1 MSEVDLIK
9 RYLAKDWRYRTNGIP
24 TTGRVSRYWQQ
35 GTAALWEL
43 GSVNAAQS
51 FAGAAFGTEPGRVF
65 EGYNLLDQVPADL
78 GVHYLSG
85 HFDKVKPG
93 RGTND
98 FLATA
103 FTDPAQEVPV
113 TFRNVWFSFASDWGW
128 LSAGDTFQRN
138 NNWLRA
144 SLGWTNYGLATV
156 GGYAWDFAPL
166 GSGAPLAVT
175 MTHGWEGQSWVPRFQ
190 SILGDPTLR
199 LHRVTPPTAPKASR
213 SGSTVT
219 LGWNPSPEMNCRY
232 FVYRST
238 NGLDGFGSPLNLAPT
253 PALSFTDT
261 TTATN
266 LLYQIRAATLQ
277 VTGSGSFTNL
287 SQGIFI
293 NVP

>member
-1 MSEVDLIK
+1 M
-9 RYLAKDWRYRTNGIP
+9 
-24 TTGRVSRYWQQ
+24 
-35 GTAALWEL
+35 
-43 GSVNAAQS
+43 
-51 FAGAAFGTEPGRVF
+51 
-65 EGYNLLDQVPADL
+65 
-78 GVHYLSG
+78 
-85 HFDKVKPG
+85 
-93 RGTND
+93 
-98 FLATA
+98 
-103 FTDPAQEVPV
+103 
-113 TFRNVWFSFASDWGW
+113 
-128 LSAGDTFQRN
+128 
-138 NNWLRA
+138 
-144 SLGWTNYGLATV
+144 
-156 GGYAWDFAPL
+156 

-199 LHRVTPPTAPKASR
+199 LHRVTPPAAPKASR

-219 LGWNPSPEMNCRY
+219 LEWNPSPEMNCRY

-261 TTATN
+261 TAATN

-293 NVP
+293 KVP